1 MFSRLFSSIPAVTR
15 KLLIANVAV
24 FLLQSIAG
32 ASDAARAWPLWFEL
46 WPWVPPQFEVDGPGF
61 MPWQLITSGFMHGG
75 FGHLIFNMLALVMFG
90 SSIEYEWGA
99 RRYAIYYFVC
109 LLGSALLQL
118 AAATFAIFDGQL
130 ILTLGASGA
139 IYGLLLAYGMMF
151 PNRKVT
157 LLPFPIVLKARTLVI
172 VYVAASLFY
181 GVFTTGTG
189 VAHFAH
195 LGGMIVGW
203 LLIRW
208 WRSQPPRGGSGG
220 PRRDLRAEALR
231 ERRKASKLRVVK

>member
-1 MFSRLFSSIPAVTR
+1 MFSSIPSVTR

-24 FLLQSIAG
+24 FALQALSSLSETTRG
-32 ASDAARAWPLWFEL
+32 WPLWFEL
-46 WPWVPPQFEVDGPGF
+46 WPWVPSQFEVDGPGF
-61 MPWQLITSGFMHGG
+61 LPWQLLTSGFMHGG
-75 FGHLIFNMLALVMFG
+75 IGHLVFNMLALVMFG
-90 SSIEYEWGA
+90 ASLEYHWGA

-109 LLGSALLQL
+109 LIGSALLQL
-118 AAATFAIFDGQL
+118 LFASIAIYEGQL
-130 ILTLGASGA
+130 VVTLGASGA
-139 IYGLLLAYGMMF
+139 IYGLLLAYGMLF

-172 VYVAASLFY
+172 IYALASVFY

-203 LLIRW
+203 LVIVY
-208 WRSQPPRGGSGG
+208 WRARPPGSGG
-220 PRRDLRAEALR
+220 GNDEAARRDARMRELRA
-231 ERRKASKLRVVK
+231 RRKASKLRVVK